1 MALAAELRKLL
12 PFSLFSKT
20 PRCSHLASLYT
31 TRLGPRPTPGRF
43 SYSMAGWVHHAR
55 QEPIPDEK
63 SSHYNKRRPAAA
75 DTDNFNS
82 REPQP
87 PRTTMEDTDDHHFQA
102 RGKRWDRPPYL
113 SVEAI
118 RGARRPWRSTTTAL
132 IYRNRSRKPS
142 AFREFLILAR
152 SAECFSRFP
161 IKTSA
166 DVGEPAETYPTY

>member
-12 PFSLFSKT
+12 PVSLFSKT

-55 QEPIPDEK
+55 EEPIPDEK

-102 RGKRWDRPPYL
+102 RGKRWDRPLICL
-113 SVEAI
+113 SRPFEAPGVLGD
-118 RGARRPWRSTTTAL
+118 RQQQ
-132 IYRNRSRKPS
+132 PS
-142 AFREFLILAR
+142 SIAIVL
-152 SAECFSRFP
+152 
-161 IKTSA
+161 TSHQ
-166 DVGEPAETYPTY
+166 DSESF